1 MQLIDYGSFLTK
13 EKKNKAAYE
22 HSKPLFKLGFLA
34 FLGFSLGSF
43 VAMSAS
49 YAYVYYTKPT
59 PVVSGAE
66 YNRTHKLSL
75 DVNKAIAVVKN
86 ARPKGI
92 DAVEAV
98 GTISDA
104 ASSLNEKISLVDISI
119 TPDDYYVKGTATDIK
134 TCDAYLKA
142 LAFPDT
148 KFTKEISDVKSA
160 EAKEGEA
167 GPPKV
172 EFTIKIHPKA
182 LVAPEG
188 ADNAG
193 KGVNG

>member
-1 MQLIDYGSFLTK
+1 MQLINYGSFLTK
-13 EKKNKAAYE
+13 EKKNKAVYE

-49 YAYVYYTKPT
+49 YAYVFYTKPA
-59 PVVSGAE
+59 PVVSGEE

-104 ASSLNEKISLVDISI
+104 TSSLQEKISLIDISI
-119 TPDDYYVKGTATDIK
+119 TPDDYFVKGTATDIK
-134 TCDAYLKA
+134 TCDSYLKA
-142 LAFPDT
+142 LAFPEA
-148 KFTKEISDVKSA
+148 KFSKELSDVKSA
-160 EAKEGEA
+160 ETKEGEA
-167 GPPKV
+167 GPSKV
-172 EFTIKIHPKA
+172 EFTIKIHPIV
-182 LVAPEG
+182 VADSQG
-188 ADNAG
+188 AKNSG

>member
-1 MQLIDYGSFLTK
+1 MQFIDYGSFLTK

-22 HSKPLFKLGFLA
+22 HSKPLFKLAFLA
-34 FLGFSLGSF
+34 FFAFSLGSLL
-43 VAMSAS
+43 AMGAS
-49 YAYVYYTKPT
+49 YAYVIYTRPV
-59 PVVSGAE
+59 PVVSGDE

-98 GTISDA
+98 GIIADA
-104 ASSLNEKISLVDISI
+104 ASSLNGKVFLVDISI
-119 TPDDYYVKGTATDIK
+119 TPDDYFIKGTASDIK

-142 LAFPDT
+142 LNFPSS
-148 KFTKEISDVKSA
+148 KFTKELSDVKTA
-160 EAKEGEA
+160 EPKQGEA
-167 GPPKV
+167 GLSKV
-172 EFTIKIHPKA
+172 DFTLRVHSN
-182 LVAPEG
+182 LVADE
-188 ADNAG
+188 AQ